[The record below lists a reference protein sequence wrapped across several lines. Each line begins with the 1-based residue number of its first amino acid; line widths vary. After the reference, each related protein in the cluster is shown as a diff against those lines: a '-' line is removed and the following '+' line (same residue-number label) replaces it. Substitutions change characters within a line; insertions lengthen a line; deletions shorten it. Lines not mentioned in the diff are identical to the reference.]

1 MCFENQL
8 QRDDDSIHADEV
20 SLSLS
25 ITLQG
30 AAINIFSNL
39 PFCSST
45 SLRDATFPIPPP
57 RVRPAYLAKMVELLL
72 VPNSIPLA
80 FPSNNNNNQEEDD
93 NNDNSRGDRKSN
105 FWSG

>member
-1 MCFENQL
+1 MTFMCFENQL

-30 AAINIFSNL
+30 TAINIFSNL

-45 SLRDATFPIPPP
+45 SLRDATFAIPPP
-57 RVRPAYLAKMVELLL
+57 RGRELLL

>member
-1 MCFENQL
+1 
-8 QRDDDSIHADEV
+8 
-20 SLSLS
+20 
-25 ITLQG
+25 
-30 AAINIFSNL
+30 
-39 PFCSST
+39 
-45 SLRDATFPIPPP
+45 
-57 RVRPAYLAKMVELLL
+57 MVELLL